1 MKTNVTIAAMAAC
14 CLFASHDA
22 SASAWF
28 QNKLVP
34 QGVADV
40 NVTIMRW
47 GAPDTV
53 DPAEKKD
60 RIVGQVASDKF
71 RNVTLVLEG
80 VAADKRTIRLS
91 ITTGVHLF
99 GTSRDTHCTQCL
111 KSSRDGHGAGN
122 NAKGANTSGGCFFE
136 IVPPTQ
142 PGLQSLRL
150 VDVQAEDKSVNY
162 FVKFNVSPTVMRN
175 AFKIPMPKTS
185 TIHTAKFT
193 IEAMDAAAGE
203 GNAKPAAPQ
212 APATRQPPA
221 RSHDKAVIPALE
233 SIKVGF

>member
-1 MKTNVTIAAMAAC
+1 MKTNATVAMAVC
-14 CLFASHDA
+14 CLFVSHDA

-71 RNVTLVLEG
+71 RSVTLVLEG

-99 GTSRDTHCTQCL
+99 GTSRDTLCTQCL
-111 KSSRDGHGAGN
+111 KSSRDGHGAGS
-122 NAKGANTSGGCFFE
+122 NAKGATTSGGCFFE

-142 PGLQSLRL
+142 PGLQSLRI

-175 AFKIPMPKTS
+175 SFKIPMSRTS
-185 TIHTAKFT
+185 TIHSAKFT
-193 IEAMDAAAGE
+193 IEAMEADSG
-203 GNAKPAAPQ
+203 GGDAKPAAPQ
-212 APATRQPPA
+212 APATTQPSA
-221 RSHDKAVIPALE
+221 KSNGKAVVPALE
-233 SIKVGF
+233 SIKIGF